1 MVGHRVAVYDGRKH
15 VPFRI
20 SENMVGHKLG
30 ELKPRRHNRKEVH
43 ARAKAA
49 TKKKNHLSIWDRM
62 RGYIFVIL
70 QTTQLLS
77 FLKEISAEL
86 VSQCRRRMVKL
97 DGSDVVVSISSLIYY
112 ILLIHAQLFL
122 ETQLV
127 HVQMCYNRFRIVM
140 NYLCDLRNR
149 KLSTHHVLVVINK
162 IKKSCCKSLQWL
174 KGRRET
180 ALYDAMGR
188 LKSELMLLGFMS
200 LLLAVT
206 QQYISKICVPSEVA
220 DTMLPCRKQVVI
232 AETQSLSAYTHFVDG
247 PSAYGL
253 IWDDAKKKFD
263 NDPNLQKSIHTRRLA
278 EDVGDGGQVNK
289 TDKNDNA
296 TDSCSSK
303 GKVSLVTE
311 KGIQQLQHFIFVLAV
326 MQIVYSVLTLALG
339 RAKMRRWKAWE
350 KETQTTDYQVANDP
364 NRFRLTR
371 QTTFGRRHSNC
382 TDTSIQLWIKCF
394 FRQFFHSVAK
404 VDYFTIRHGF
414 IMAHFSSSQS
424 NFDFQKYIER
434 SLDEDFTVMVSISP
448 MMWFLVV
455 IFMLLDVRGWHSYL
469 WISYVP
475 LLIVLTLGTKLEVIV
490 TKMAVQLRDKNNVII
505 GVPLVKPNDEH
516 FWFKRPRLVL
526 SLLHLTLFV
535 NAFELAF
542 FIWVTIQFGFSSCY
556 HEHTVII
563 ATRIVLAVAVQ
574 VICSYITLPLYAL
587 VTQMGSEFRGKV
599 IGKRTALVLKQW
611 HAQVRG
617 KRKQQ
622 QQQRSDMMQSSP
634 PIMSTGP
641 TDLNHTPDSEL
652 TVGNSVSRIDEITEE
667 QDEERSS

>member
-1 MVGHRVAVYDGRKH
+1 MAAGDLAS
-15 VPFRI
+15 I
-20 SENMVGHKLG
+20 SLEQT
-30 ELKPRRHNRKEVH
+30 PTW
-43 ARAKAA
+43 AIA
-49 TKKKNHLSIWDRM
+49 TLCFI
-62 RGYIFVIL
+62 I
-70 QTTQLLS
+70 
-77 FLKEISAEL
+77 
-86 VSQCRRRMVKL
+86 
-97 DGSDVVVSISSLIYY
+97 VSISI
-112 ILLIHAQLFL
+112 ILEHIF
-122 ETQLV
+122 QLV
-127 HVQMCYNRFRIVM
+127 TN
-140 NYLCDLRNR
+140 
-149 KLSTHHVLVVINK
+149 
-162 IKKSCCKSLQWL
+162 WL

-200 LLLAVT
+200 LLLAAT

-232 AETQSLSAYTHFVDG
+232 AETQSLSAYRHFVDG

-253 IWDDAKKKFD
+253 AWDGVKKQFD
-263 NDPNLQKSIHTRRLA
+263 NNPNLQKSISRRLA
-278 EDVGDGGQVNK
+278 DDVGGQVNK
-289 TDKNDNA
+289 TEKNDNA

-371 QTTFGRRHSNC
+371 ETTFGRRHSNC
-382 TDTSIQLWIKCF
+382 TDTAMQLWIICF

-505 GVPLVKPNDEH
+505 GVPLVKPNDEL
-516 FWFKRPRLVL
+516 FWFRRPGFVL

-587 VTQMGSEFRGKV
+587 VTQMGSEFRGE
-599 IGKRTALVLKQW
+599 ILGERTALILKQW
-611 HAQVRG
+611 HAQVRAR
-617 KRKQQ
+617 RKQQ
-622 QQQRSDMMQSSP
+622 SCDLLRSPP
-634 PIMSTGP
+634 PIMSSGSGSGP
-641 TDLNHTPDSEL
+641 TTNLNHTPDSEL
-652 TVGNSVSRIDEITEE
+652 TVVNYASRITEITEE